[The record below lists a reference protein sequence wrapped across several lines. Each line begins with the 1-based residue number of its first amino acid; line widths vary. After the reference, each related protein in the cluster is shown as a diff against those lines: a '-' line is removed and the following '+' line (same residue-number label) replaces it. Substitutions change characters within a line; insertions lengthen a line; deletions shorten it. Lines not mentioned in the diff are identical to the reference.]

1 MQNLHPAIAEALRP
15 FAPAPA
21 VRSEFRQQ
29 GSGGVITFRGADF
42 EAVYNAALDRKN
54 SIDIYRSPAISAQYL
69 HDSDEYVVEVRY
81 YGLD

>member
-1 MQNLHPAIAEALRP
+1 MNNVHPAIQAALRP

-42 EAVYNAALDRKN
+42 ETVYNAALDRKN
-54 SIDIYRSPAISAQYL
+54 SIDIYRSPAICAQYVQNG
-69 HDSDEYVVEVRY
+69 EYVVEMRY